1 MTDTQTKTIPV
12 TLLTGF
18 LGAGKTTLLNHILKA
33 NHGKRIAV
41 IENEFGNVNIDRE
54 LIVGYE
60 NDIYEMSNGCIC
72 CSVKEDFLATLNQ
85 LLNKRD
91 KFDHILIEGSGMAS
105 VGPIVQ
111 AFLIEDVVDHSLK
124 LDGVVA
130 LADVQHILHQV
141 HEYEVAGEQLAFAHL
156 ILLNKIDLASREQID
171 EVHKQLREIN
181 PTAKL
186 IKTQNA
192 ETQLDQILHI
202 GGFDLDPNADWD
214 QLTSVDTH
222 HHHSDRVNAIT
233 LNPVGYINPTKLNQ
247 WLQMAL
253 IMDGIE
259 IIRAKGILNV
269 KNTDERR
276 IFQSVYMA
284 FDIITGKPWENAER
298 LNQIVFIGKD
308 LEREALEVGLA
319 NCME

>member
-1 MTDTQTKTIPV
+1 MTNAETREIPV

-33 NHGKRIAV
+33 KHGKKIAV
-41 IENEFGNVNIDRE
+41 IENEFGAINIDRE

-60 NDIYEMSNGCIC
+60 DDIYEMSNGCIC

-85 LLNKRD
+85 LLNKRE

-111 AFLIEDVVDHSLK
+111 AFLIEDAVDHAIK

-130 LADVQHILHQV
+130 LADVQHVIDQIR
-141 HEYEVAGEQLAFAHL
+141 EYEVAGEQLAFAHL
-156 ILLNKIDLASREQID
+156 ILLNKIDLVSKNQVEDVR
-171 EVHKQLREIN
+171 KQLREIN
-181 PTAKL
+181 PTAKY
-186 IKTQNA
+186 IETQNA
-192 ETQLDQILHI
+192 ETQLEQILNI
-202 GGFDLDPNADWD
+202 GGFDLNAEADWEHHANIGE
-214 QLTSVDTH
+214 H
-222 HHHSDRVNAIT
+222 HHEDRIVAIT
-233 LNPVGYINPTKLNQ
+233 LNPEGYVSPSKLNQ

-253 IMDGIE
+253 IMDGLE

-269 KNTDERR
+269 KGSDERR

-284 FDIITGKPWENAER
+284 FDIITGKPWKEEVR
-298 LNQIVFIGKD
+298 SNQIVFIGKD
-308 LEREALEVGLA
+308 LEKESLEKGLA

>member
-1 MTDTQTKTIPV
+1 MTDTQQKVIPV

-41 IENEFGNVNIDRE
+41 IENEFGDVNIDRD

-111 AFLIEDVVDHSLK
+111 AFLIEDLVDHSLK

-130 LADVQHILHQV
+130 LADAQHVLDQI

-156 ILLNKIDLASREQID
+156 ILLNKIDLASREFINK
-171 EVHKQLREIN
+171 VHKQLREIN

-186 IKTQNA
+186 IETQNA
-192 ETQLDQILHI
+192 ETQLEQILHI
-202 GGFDLDPNADWD
+202 GGFDLDPKADWD
-214 QLTSVDTH
+214 HLTSVDTH
-222 HHHSDRVNAIT
+222 HHHSDRVVAIT
-233 LNPVGYINPTKLNQ
+233 LNPQGYISPSKLNQ

-253 IMDGIE
+253 IMDGVE

-284 FDIITGKPWENAER
+284 FDIITGKPWGNAER

-308 LEREALEVGLA
+308 LEREALEMGLA